1 MTQKLKGIMS
11 FLLVLI
17 AILNLPITTKTPYDE
32 GMASE
37 IVKASYLPVMRVVEA
52 LEVTS
57 DPDLLKVPSYI
68 KSEEDFVSVLA
79 FNMDDHLAEDIYED
93 WILEEGGSLY
103 AKSSY
108 YIPTIYDDS
117 REITKA
123 YIASKQSILDK
134 IMKRKEID
142 SRELIIKERQKE
154 YNTSYHKRTYH
165 YELDEDNNLM
175 LEHVN
180 GTTSIGFAKTEDNPW
195 QELWLSN

>member
-37 IVKASYLPVMRVVEA
+37 IIKASYLPVMRVVEA

-57 DPDLLKVPSYI
+57 DPDLLKLPLYI
-68 KSEEDFVSVLA
+68 NSQEDFVSLLA
-79 FNMDDHLAEDIYED
+79 SSMDDHLAEDIYED
-93 WILEEGGSLY
+93 WIIEENGSLY
-103 AKSSY
+103 AKTSY

-123 YIASKQSILDK
+123 YIASKQSLVNK
-134 IMKRKEID
+134 LLRRKEMD
-142 SRELIIKERQKE
+142 SRGLVIKERQKE
-154 YNTSYHKRTYH
+154 YNTSYHSRTYY

-175 LEHVN
+175 LDHVN
-180 GTTSIGFAKTEDNPW
+180 GTSSMAFTDITHHPW
-195 QELWLSN
+195 SEFWQIK